1 MAKLWKTS
9 TQQHVWPSYGKPA
22 HSNVYGQAME
32 NHTATCMAKLW
43 KTSTQQHVWPS
54 YGKLAHSNM
63 YGQAMENQHTATC
76 MAKLWKTSTQQRVW
90 PSYGKPHSNVY
101 GQAMENQH
109 TATCMAKLWKT
120 STQQHV
126 WPSYGKPAQG
136 GIYVKLS
143 ELLSEPVA
151 TVLYYPAV
159 VLLSV
164 REKLYSPVENFYHT
178 AVYIQATVTVVAYW

>member
-1 MAKLWKTS
+1 M
-9 TQQHVWPSYGKPA
+9 
-22 HSNVYGQAME
+22 YGQAME

-54 YGKLAHSNM
+54 YGKPAHSNM
-63 YGQAMENQHTATC
+63 Y
-76 MAKLWKTSTQQRVW
+76 V
-90 PSYGKPHSNVY
+90 
-101 GQAMENQH
+101 QAMENQH

-151 TVLYYPAV
+151 TVL
-159 VLLSV
+159 
-164 REKLYSPVENFYHT
+164 
-178 AVYIQATVTVVAYW
+178 